1 MRGGLAVDSA
11 WLGAMASGIAPSD
24 GAVRWLSAEYAA
36 RALRVGLDPYMVGDD
51 RRRFAVASVID
62 AMVNRAILD

>member
-1 MRGGLAVDSA
+1 
-11 WLGAMASGIAPSD
+11 
-24 GAVRWLSAEYAA
+24 
-36 RALRVGLDPYMVGDD
+36 MVGDD